1 MTSLKGKTAL
11 VTGAG
16 QGIGRACA
24 VALAEAGAR
33 VAVVD
38 LKLESAEATVAALP
52 DPARH
57 LALTCNVADSAA
69 VKAAFARVQ
78 QAFGRL
84 DVLVNNAGTGT
95 GPNDGSAKMYELM
108 AARNAELARGEKPK
122 THVEQLVFMED
133 EDWHPVMR
141 VNLDGAFYTAQE
153 AVKQMVAQD
162 PQGGSVVFTTSGS
175 AKYGQQRGQHY
186 AGSKGALISMMKGIA
201 VEHARHGI
209 RCNAILPGWIES
221 EMTAPALGWDTFVQK
236 VLPRVPMRRW
246 GSPDDFAGLAVYLA
260 SRASSYHTGDVITID
275 GGYHSMRS
283 PMMKPTP
290 SAMRPPTPSSQK

>member
-1 MTSLKGKTAL
+1 MTSLKGKAAL

-38 LKLESAEATVAALP
+38 LKIESAEATVAALP
-52 DPARH
+52 DPSQH
-57 LALTCNVADSAA
+57 LALACNVADSAA

-133 EDWHPVMR
+133 EGWRAVMG
-141 VNLDGAFYTAQE
+141 VNLDGAFYCTRE
-153 AVKQMVAQD
+153 ALRIMAAQD
-162 PQGGSVVFTTSGS
+162 IRGSIVNIASTAVQSGEGPVHYVTSKAALVGLTRALSREVASRGIRINAVAPGPTDTPLMRSIPDEWISSLEKAIPLGRLARPDEVAAAVRFLASDEASYVTGSVLVANGGSYF
-175 AKYGQQRGQHY
+175 
-186 AGSKGALISMMKGIA
+186 
-201 VEHARHGI
+201 
-209 RCNAILPGWIES
+209 
-221 EMTAPALGWDTFVQK
+221 F
-236 VLPRVPMRRW
+236 
-246 GSPDDFAGLAVYLA
+246 
-260 SRASSYHTGDVITID
+260 
-275 GGYHSMRS
+275 
-283 PMMKPTP
+283 
-290 SAMRPPTPSSQK
+290 

>member
-1 MTSLKGKTAL
+1 MTSLKGKAAL

-24 VALAEAGAR
+24 MALAEAGAR

-52 DPARH
+52 DPAQH
-57 LALTCNVADSAA
+57 LALACNVADSAA
-69 VKAAFARVQ
+69 VKAAFARAQ

-133 EDWHPVMR
+133 EGWRAVMG
-141 VNLDGAFYTAQE
+141 VNLDGAFFCTRE
-153 AVKQMVAQD
+153 ALRIMAAQD
-162 PQGGSVVFTTSGS
+162 IRGSIVNIASTAVQSGEGPVHYVTSKAALVGMTRALSREVASRGIRVNAVAPGPTDTPLMRSIPDEWISSLEKAIPLGRLARPEEVAAAVRFLAGDEASYVTGSVLVANGGSYF
-175 AKYGQQRGQHY
+175 
-186 AGSKGALISMMKGIA
+186 L
-201 VEHARHGI
+201 
-209 RCNAILPGWIES
+209 
-221 EMTAPALGWDTFVQK
+221 
-236 VLPRVPMRRW
+236 
-246 GSPDDFAGLAVYLA
+246 
-260 SRASSYHTGDVITID
+260 
-275 GGYHSMRS
+275 
-283 PMMKPTP
+283 
-290 SAMRPPTPSSQK
+290 

>member
-1 MTSLKGKTAL
+1 MTSLKGKAAL

-52 DPARH
+52 DPAQH
-57 LALTCNVADSAA
+57 LALACNVADSAA

-133 EDWHPVMR
+133 EGWRAVMG
-141 VNLDGAFYTAQE
+141 VNLDGAFHCTRE
-153 AVKQMVAQD
+153 ALRIMAAQD
-162 PQGGSVVFTTSGS
+162 IRGSIVNIASTAVQSGEGPVHYVTSKAALVGLTRALSREVASRGIRINAVAPGPTDTPLMRSIPDEWISSLEKAIPLGRLARPEEVAAAVRFLASDEASYVTGSVLVANGGSYF
-175 AKYGQQRGQHY
+175 
-186 AGSKGALISMMKGIA
+186 
-201 VEHARHGI
+201 
-209 RCNAILPGWIES
+209 
-221 EMTAPALGWDTFVQK
+221 F
-236 VLPRVPMRRW
+236 
-246 GSPDDFAGLAVYLA
+246 
-260 SRASSYHTGDVITID
+260 
-275 GGYHSMRS
+275 
-283 PMMKPTP
+283 
-290 SAMRPPTPSSQK
+290 

>member
-1 MTSLKGKTAL
+1 MTSLKGKAAL

-57 LALTCNVADSAA
+57 LALACNVADSAA

-108 AARNAELARGEKPK
+108 AARNAELARGEKPT

-133 EDWHPVMR
+133 EGWRAVMG
-141 VNLDGAFYTAQE
+141 VNLDGAFYCTRE
-153 AVKQMVAQD
+153 ALRIMAAQD
-162 PQGGSVVFTTSGS
+162 IRGSIVNIASTAVQSGEGPVHYVTSKAALVGLTRALSREVASRGIRINAVAPGPTDTPLMRSIPDEWISSLEKAIPLGRLARPEEVAAAVRFLASDEASYVTGSVLVANGGSYF
-175 AKYGQQRGQHY
+175 
-186 AGSKGALISMMKGIA
+186 
-201 VEHARHGI
+201 
-209 RCNAILPGWIES
+209 
-221 EMTAPALGWDTFVQK
+221 F
-236 VLPRVPMRRW
+236 
-246 GSPDDFAGLAVYLA
+246 
-260 SRASSYHTGDVITID
+260 
-275 GGYHSMRS
+275 
-283 PMMKPTP
+283 
-290 SAMRPPTPSSQK
+290 